1 VFYFVCLLLALLAA
15 GFVCWPLLNRR
26 GVVAE
31 ISHDEVV
38 KDVYRQRY
46 DELSSE
52 TADTQL
58 RGEIENELGA
68 VLLTESLGD
77 VDQTEISQQKAG
89 LSWALALIVPL
100 AALGVYFLVAEP
112 ELQNIRGAEE
122 VLSLPADDPSLQSWA
137 ERLAAHTQNSPAD
150 DKSLYLLGHVYLKQ
164 GEYAAAAEAFG
175 RTARLAGEDLNVQV
189 YWLQSRYL
197 AASGVLDD
205 FSRELAQKI
214 LQQEPSLGV
223 VLEIL
228 ALDAFRSGNAQQAVT
243 LLNRALTSANDLQR
257 QASFA
262 TAIRQVR
269 AGMQTSDPGV
279 TVAVSASTSPPPRAS
294 VFVVARPV
302 GGGMPY
308 AAVKQP
314 AFLLPFEVR
323 LDDLVSMSPERRL
336 SQADE
341 FEVLVRVSE
350 SGNAMPQAGDW
361 QWISMPMN
369 LSDAGPQA
377 LDATLTPPE

>member
-1 VFYFVCLLLALLAA
+1 MFYFVCLLLALLAA

-31 ISHDEVV
+31 VSHDEVV

-46 DELSSE
+46 DELSGE
-52 TADTQL
+52 TSDPLL

-77 VDQTEISQQKAG
+77 VDQTEISRQKAG
-89 LSWALALIVPL
+89 LSWALAILVPVS
-100 AALGVYFLVAEP
+100 AIGVYFLVAEP

-122 VLSLPADDPSLQSWA
+122 VLYLAADDPALQGWA
-137 ERLAAHTQNSPAD
+137 ERLSAHTQKSPAD
-150 DKSLYLLGHVYLKQ
+150 DKSFYLLGHVYLKR

-175 RTARLAGEDLNVQV
+175 RTAQLAGEDLNVQV

-197 AASGVLDD
+197 AAAGVLDD

-214 LQQEPSLGV
+214 LQQEPSLGI

-228 ALDAFRSGNAQQAVT
+228 ALDAFRTGDSEQAIM
-243 LLNRALTSANDLQR
+243 LLNRALTSASDLQR

-262 TAIRQVR
+262 AAIRQVR
-269 AGMQTSDPGV
+269 EGMQTSDPGV
-279 TVAVSASTSPPPRAS
+279 NVAVSASGSPSPHAS

-336 SQADE
+336 SQAEE

-361 QWISMPMN
+361 QWVSSPLN
-369 LSDAGPQA
+369 LSDAGMQS

>member
-1 VFYFVCLLLALLAA
+1 MFYFVCLLLALLAA
-15 GFVCWPLLNRR
+15 VFVCWPLLNRR

-31 ISHDEVV
+31 VSHDEVV

-46 DELSSE
+46 DELPSE
-52 TADTQL
+52 TDDTLL

-77 VDQTEISQQKAG
+77 VDQTEISTQKTA
-89 LSWALALIVPL
+89 LSWSLALLVPL
-100 AALGVYFLVAEP
+100 FALGIYFTVAEP

-122 VLSLPADDPSLQSWA
+122 VLTMAADDAALQEWA
-137 ERLAAHTQNSPAD
+137 ERLSAHTQNSPDD
-150 DKSLYLLGHVYLKQ
+150 DKSFYLLGHVYLKQ
-164 GEYAAAAEAFG
+164 GEYAEAAEAFG
-175 RTARLAGEDLNVQV
+175 RTAQLAGDDLNVQV

-197 AASGVLDD
+197 AAAGVLDD
-205 FSRELAQKI
+205 FSRELAQRI
-214 LQQEPSLGV
+214 LEQEPSLGV

-228 ALDAFRSGNAQQAVT
+228 ALDAFRTGDPEQAIT

-269 AGMQTSDPGV
+269 EGMQTSEPGV
-279 TVAVSASTSPPPRAS
+279 SVTVSATSSPSPRAS

-336 SQADE
+336 SQADQ

-350 SGNAMPQAGDW
+350 SGNAMPQPGDW
-361 QWISMPMN
+361 QWVSPAMN
-369 LSDAGPQA
+369 LADSGAQT